1 MITPRRFLRYF
12 ECFLTVPSMA
22 TLEQPKPRSRRRIPD
37 SLVYERWGG
46 RTYYRR
52 GYRDVLKGLK
62 TEEEIMGASGLQAF
76 IVSYIFG
83 IIKRFIDET
92 RYYALVSEPGLHLK
106 KNENVSGD
114 ILIYEKT
121 VLTPDKITTRY
132 VDVPPKISIEV
143 DVKIELERLRD
154 VDYLFDKAQTY
165 LDFGTETVFWVLSGV
180 RKVFIFK
187 KGQEAVI
194 QDWSTDLHLLDGV
207 TVNIGAYL
215 AAEGVTFTK
224 ES

>member
-1 MITPRRFLRYF
+1 MP
-12 ECFLTVPSMA
+12 TVEA
-22 TLEQPKPRSRRRIPD
+22 TKPRPRRRIPE
-37 SLVYERWGG
+37 SLVFERWGG

-62 TEEEIMGASGLQAF
+62 TEEEIMGASGLQSL
-76 IVSYIFG
+76 IVSYIHR
-83 IIKRFIDET
+83 IISRFLDET
-92 RYYALVSEPGLHLK
+92 RYHVLVSEPGLHLK

-114 ILIYEKT
+114 ILIYEKS

-143 DVKIELERLRD
+143 DVKIELEKISD
-154 VDYLFDKAQTY
+154 VDYLFDKARTY
-165 LDFGTETVFWVLSGV
+165 LNFGAETVFWVLSSV
-180 RKVFIFK
+180 RKVFIFR

-194 QDWSTDLHLLDGV
+194 QDWATDLHLLDGV
-207 TVNIGAYL
+207 TVNIGSYL
-215 AAEGVTFTK
+215 AAEGVTLAK